1 VTLPSGTMLP
11 LAVTLVVAALL
22 GLSFFIHP
30 IWLWFNVAP
39 EKLSNDPERESF
51 FQYFSTDPEFFA
63 FSDATTSDWLLGE
76 AKSLCAQKIDAI
88 KAYEAKATTQFS
100 IVGSGIGVL
109 TVVGG
114 ADLHRIPGQ
123 LWLVAVSAFL
133 LFCSLA
139 ANIVCITRGRI
150 DALPYVDVY
159 NYFKTLR
166 DPRMKA
172 RAQYSLIEGY
182 VTVSNDLAATCL
194 RKQRMLAVATTAFV
208 LGLAVVVG
216 NYFGAA
222 ADQKPPEPTQVR
234 IVR

>member
-1 VTLPSGTMLP
+1 MLP

-39 EKLSNDPERESF
+39 EKLSNDPERENF

-114 ADLHRIPGQ
+114 ADLHQVERLPDSCLSG
-123 LWLVAVSAFL
+123 LRPVLTPACLDTPVSPH
-133 LFCSLA
+133 SL
-139 ANIVCITRGRI
+139 
-150 DALPYVDVY
+150 
-159 NYFKTLR
+159 
-166 DPRMKA
+166 
-172 RAQYSLIEGY
+172 
-182 VTVSNDLAATCL
+182 
-194 RKQRMLAVATTAFV
+194 
-208 LGLAVVVG
+208 
-216 NYFGAA
+216 
-222 ADQKPPEPTQVR
+222 
-234 IVR
+234 